1 MIASPQ
7 RQEISKILAWVV
19 REPYNAVQKSNI
31 VHTLRIQTSSDRV
44 GLMVETSHPQVI
56 GLQGIYIFGSLG
68 YIIG

>member
-7 RQEISKILAWVV
+7 RQEISKILDSD
-19 REPYNAVQKSNI
+19 AVQKSNM

-56 GLQGIYIFGSLG
+56 GLQGKYLDP
-68 YIIG
+68 